1 MQRGVYMHIYSTRRL
16 ANGVEMPRL
25 GLGVYK
31 VGNEEVTGPV
41 RWALEAGYRSIDTA
55 SFYGNEGGVGR
66 ALKET
71 GQDRSQVFFTS
82 KVWNSEQ
89 GYCETL
95 AAFDRSLERLGSD
108 YLDLYLIHWP
118 VPGRFKET
126 WRALER
132 IYRDKRVRA
141 IGVSNFQIHHLEELI
156 QEAEVIPMVN
166 QVELHPWLSQGP
178 LREYCQRWNIAMEA
192 WAPLARGRVL
202 DDPLLEKIAARHGK
216 NTAQVTLRWH
226 LQNDV
231 TAIPKSVHRERIIG
245 NANIFDFE
253 LSKLEMGAIDGLNED
268 RRTGPDPDNINF

>member
-1 MQRGVYMHIYSTRRL
+1 
-16 ANGVEMPRL
+16 MPRL

-31 VGNEEVTGPV
+31 VGNEAVVDPV

-55 SFYGNEGGVGR
+55 AFYGNEGGVGL
-66 ALKET
+66 ALQEA
-71 GQDRSQVFFTS
+71 GQDRSQVFLTS

-89 GYCETL
+89 GYSQTL
-95 AAFDRSLERLGSD
+95 AAFDRSLDRLGLD

-118 VPGRFKET
+118 VPGRFQET

-156 QEAEVIPMVN
+156 QVAEVIPMVN
-166 QVELHPWLSQGP
+166 QVELHPWLSQVP
-178 LREYCQRWNIAMEA
+178 LREYCRRRNIAMEA

-202 DDPLLEKIAARHGK
+202 DDPLLEEIAVRHGK

-231 TAIPKSVHRERIIG
+231 IVIPKSVHRERIIG
-245 NANIFDFE
+245 NADIFDFE
-253 LSKLEMGAIDGLNED
+253 LSSQEMGAIEGLNGD